1 VTASLVAGD
10 FSPANGALASNYVLP
25 TTASGAGHITA
36 VTLTAAIIGDPTKSY
51 DGTTTATLTSAN
63 FSLTPLVGTESFT
76 VTKTSGAY
84 NSKDVVTAATVTAS
98 LVAGDFSPA
107 NGALAS
113 NYVLPTTASGAGHI
127 TPANATW
134 TTNPNSKT
142 YGDPDP
148 SPLTTGSGSNF
159 IAADGVTATYSRAAG
174 ETVLGGPY
182 HITATLAPAG
192 VLSNYNI
199 TNTGASF
206 TINKATLTV
215 TADNKVMIL
224 HGVLPMFTAS
234 YSGFKLT
241 DTFATAVTG
250 SPSLT
255 TTATSASPVGTYQ
268 INAAVGTLAAN
279 NYTFGVVNGTLTI
292 QYASGGICDGDAGRQ
307 ILQPINASG
316 TMSVFKM
323 GSTVPTK
330 FRVCDANGVSV
341 GTPGVVTGYGLT
353 AAASSS
359 VITVDEDVYS
369 TTPDTAF
376 RWDSTGQQWI
386 FNQSTKNNG
395 TLNQTG
401 LIYCF
406 TINLN
411 DGTSIYFQYGL
422 K

>member
-1 VTASLVAGD
+1 
-10 FSPANGALASNYVLP
+10 
-25 TTASGAGHITA
+25 
-36 VTLTAAIIGDPTKSY
+36 
-51 DGTTTATLTSAN
+51 
-63 FSLTPLVGTESFT
+63 
-76 VTKTSGAY
+76 
-84 NSKDVVTAATVTAS
+84 
-98 LVAGDFSPA
+98 
-107 NGALAS
+107 
-113 NYVLPTTASGAGHI
+113 
-127 TPANATW
+127 
-134 TTNPNSKT
+134 
-142 YGDPDP
+142 
-148 SPLTTGSGSNF
+148 
-159 IAADGVTATYSRAAG
+159 
-174 ETVLGGPY
+174 
-182 HITATLAPAG
+182 
-192 VLSNYNI
+192 
-199 TNTGASF
+199 
-206 TINKATLTV
+206 
-215 TADNKVMIL
+215 MIL

-234 YSGFKLT
+234 YSGFKLN